1 MTVSRVIPKDVRMEA
16 HRRVSAVLRCLAV
29 LVPAA
34 TPRQTKR
41 LANRILVMCR
51 EKGRVHTMSKRE
63 PRRLTP
69 ELLDDLFRIHA
80 SCVHDQEGKCGL
92 LISIS
97 SLTWEINQA
106 CGLADD
112 TDKGF
117 KRHDPMC
124 AARPLRMPFVED
136 GRRLVDS
143 MFEEDTDGEDQG

>member
-1 MTVSRVIPKDVRMEA
+1 MSRVIPTEVRREA
-16 HRRVSAVLRCLAV
+16 HRRVVAVLRCLDV
-29 LVPAA
+29 LVPGA
-34 TPRQTKR
+34 TPRQRKR
-41 LANRILVMCR
+41 IASRILAM
-51 EKGRVHTMSKRE
+51 GGGVHSRSERTPS
-63 PRRLTP
+63 RLTP
-69 ELLDDLFRIHA
+69 QLLDDLLRMHA

-124 AARPLRMPFVED
+124 AARPLRTPFVEE
-136 GRRLVDS
+136 GCRLVDS
-143 MFEEDTDGEDQG
+143 MFEEDTDGKD

>member
-1 MTVSRVIPKDVRMEA
+1 MDNLSGCKVVHIDSR
-16 HRRVSAVLRCLAV
+16 RRIALQCVDLL
-29 LVPAA
+29 LWGA
-34 TPRQTKR
+34 TPSQRSR
-41 LANRILVMCR
+41 IASRILAMCDGVHSRR
-51 EKGRVHTMSKRE
+51 ECK

-69 ELLDDLFRIHA
+69 ELLNDLLRIHA

-117 KRHDPMC
+117 KRRDPMC
-124 AARPLRMPFVED
+124 TARPLRTPFVEE
-136 GRRLVDS
+136 GCRLVDS
-143 MFEEDTDGEDQG
+143 MFEEDTDGKDRG

>member
-1 MTVSRVIPKDVRMEA
+1 MDDLSGCKVVHIDSR
-16 HRRVSAVLRCLAV
+16 RRVALQCVDLL
-29 LVPAA
+29 LWGA
-34 TPRQTKR
+34 TPSQRSR
-41 LANRILVMCR
+41 IADRILAMCDGGKER
-51 EKGRVHTMSKRE
+51 K

-69 ELLDDLFRIHA
+69 ELLDDLLRIHA

-92 LISIS
+92 LISVS

-124 AARPLRMPFVED
+124 AARPLRTPFVED
-136 GRRLVDS
+136 GCRLVDS
-143 MFEEDTDGEDQG
+143 MFEENTDGKDQG